1 MTETI
6 EGSVPTKIIKR
17 VLDETIDLADGE
29 ATEALQIL
37 LVATAHLLG
46 ELGADTA
53 QIEMDGILMKI
64 TTERLIDEPQS
75 ASDVSELPCVN
86 WNELSKRGLVFR
98 INHEIL
104 HPLGLALSYN
114 PDTGVS
120 ECAYISPD
128 GGFQYSDGLKEVAR
142 ANGWIK

>member
-6 EGSVPTKIIKR
+6 EGKIPTKIIKHI
-17 VLDETIDLADGE
+17 LDEAINMADSE

-46 ELGADTA
+46 ELGADNA
-53 QIEMDGILMKI
+53 QIEMGGILMKVS
-64 TTERLIDEPQS
+64 TERVDEDSQS
-75 ASDVSELPCVN
+75 DHDVSELPHIN
-86 WNELSKRGLVFR
+86 WNEMSSRGLVFR
-98 INHEIL
+98 INNEIL

-114 PDTGVS
+114 PDTGAS
-120 ECAYISPD
+120 ECVYVSPD
-128 GGFQYSDGLKEVAR
+128 GGFQYSDELKEEAL